1 MTSTALQREQ
11 LLAPHLEELQ
21 KSAISEP
28 IIRANF
34 ESTGGTDVLEWLIE
48 HKFDSMGAHAS
59 QYATTEVRNLK
70 ERLEPM
76 TDGGGWR
83 GCGLDPLNNWEA
95 MEWGC
100 FKPDSPRPAWKKR
113 SDGEWVKTED
123 TVKYEH
129 PQGIAARAFFPDL
142 DPENPHIGRN
152 YWRSVVC
159 ATKKPLIIT
168 EGMKKACCLMSAGFA
183 AIGLPG
189 VSMWNQPKTRNLIP
203 ELECFAAEGRPI
215 YICFDQDTKVSTRR
229 NVRAEIFKLSAALR
243 RHQCKVHV
251 IEWAPDFG
259 KGVDDFIALSGVDA
273 FTHAYDQ
280 AVTYEVFSVR
290 AQSELLLTP
299 DWECPDHIQYLTDGG
314 LLDALPPAAKLIG
327 LKAPKG
333 TGKTF
338 AAKQIAHQAMERG
351 QRVLL
356 LSHRVQLANALAE
369 RISVMSIYEVNES
382 RGEERDLAWVD
393 VQANGMALCIHS
405 CHPDSQ
411 ARFHGEDWTDALI
424 IIDEATQVWW
434 ELLNSRTIKKQR
446 VPILRELR
454 TLLTGALS
462 PESQGR
468 VLLMDADLDRTILDA
483 VRGIGNQPDLKPW
496 VGVSHSKEN
505 TYQAVHYDRPEGW
518 LIETENTLALGN
530 KILVMTD
537 SQKKKGRFSSVALEQ
552 RWIKKFPAL
561 RILRVD
567 SESLSLVGH
576 PAFGCIDKTNEVFAQ
591 YDVVIC
597 SPSVETGISLDITG
611 HFTAVHGCFQGVL
624 SENSV
629 RQSLAR
635 LRAPVPRHIY
645 IAPCGLDQIGGGE
658 TWWKALQDNQD
669 QKVKEA
675 LARIFHAGRDDL
687 NTNFL
692 RSQVEA
698 WAKYAARNNA
708 GRACYRQ
715 VVLAR
720 LRDEGHQ
727 VNELDSREIADI
739 DSLKAIRQETS
750 GERYQRLIN
759 HGEAVITAADISDE
773 DYQKRTDARSIPSLE
788 QARELER
795 KALAQTYGVT
805 PTLGLYMLNEYDWFN
820 KIRNHYFLTVGREHL
835 TAREMARIEELLAHA
850 GNEHDLWTPDVA
862 RSSLSL
868 RIACLEW
875 LEIPTVL
882 EFAKLEVI
890 TDVLTQCISV
900 ESELTQRIAE
910 KARTNWKAVKL
921 ALGITIN
928 KNHADTIIVRNILK
942 TVGFGFAKAFRPR
955 SPITGEQ
962 GRYYPVIQLDEIVF
976 TNGPTNIVFDYSRD
990 AIFEAWLNRTVDS
1003 GVKSKSREANG
1014 SELRRDTDGNNI
1026 DPIPT
1031 PGDSALTPAVD
1042 TQNAPVVEPIETD
1055 IQTAPIPAPVVAP
1068 SEAVE
1073 PVALYP
1079 VPDYVVPTPDLG
1091 WEESMFESGLINA
1104 QTMRELRL
1112 VKKSTPFAVRSRVMK
1127 RWQKDKRY
1135 QWLEEKAAYLMLR
1148 DEKCVERNG
1157 VTYLNP
1163 GD

>member
-1 MTSTALQREQ
+1 MKPIALQREQ
-11 LLAPHLEELQ
+11 LLAPHLEELK

-59 QYATTEVRNLK
+59 QYVTTEVRNLK

-76 TDGGGWR
+76 TDGGGWLGR
-83 GCGLDPLNNWEA
+83 GLDPLNNWEP

-100 FKPDSPRPAWKKR
+100 FKPDSPRPAWKKAT
-113 SDGEWVKTED
+113 SGEWVKTEGS
-123 TVKYEH
+123 VKYEH

-142 DPENPHIGRN
+142 EPEQPHIGRN
-152 YWRSVVC
+152 YWRSVVR
-159 ATKKPLIIT
+159 AAKKPIIIT

-203 ELECFAAEGRPI
+203 ELECFAEEGRHI

-243 RHQCKVHV
+243 RRQCKVHV

-273 FTHAYDQ
+273 FNQAYEK

-314 LLDALPPAAKLIG
+314 LLEALPPATKLIG

-338 AAKQIAHQAMERG
+338 AARQIAHQAMERG

-356 LSHRVQLANALAE
+356 LSHRVQLANALAD
-369 RISVMSIYEVNES
+369 RVSVMSIYEITEAQ
-382 RGEERDLAWVD
+382 GKERAVAWMD

-405 CHPDSQ
+405 CHPESQ

-462 PESQGR
+462 PESQGQ
-468 VLLMDADLDRTILDA
+468 VLLMDADLDKTLLDA
-483 VRGIGNQPDLKPW
+483 VRGIGDQPDLKPW
-496 VGVSHSKEN
+496 IGVSHSKERS
-505 TYQAVHYDRPEGW
+505 YKAFHYDRPEAW
-518 LIETENTLALGN
+518 LIGTESALDLGN
-530 KILVMTD
+530 RILVMTD
-537 SQKKKGRFSSVALEQ
+537 SQKKKGRFSSIALEQ
-552 RWIKKFPAL
+552 RWAKKFPTL
-561 RILRVD
+561 KILRVD

-576 PAFGCIDKTNEVFAQ
+576 PAFGCIDKVNTVFAQ

-611 HFTAVHGCFQGVL
+611 HFSAVHGCFQGVL

-635 LRAPVPRHIY
+635 LRAPVSRHIY
-645 IAPCGLDQIGGGE
+645 VAPCGLDQIGGGE

-715 VVLAR
+715 VVLTR
-720 LRDEGHQ
+720 LCDEGHQ
-727 VNELDSREIADI
+727 VSELDYFDGQSIKAVRE
-739 DSLKAIRQETS
+739 ETS
-750 GERYQRLIN
+750 IERHQRLVT
-759 HGEAVITAADISDE
+759 HGTAVVSAATLSE
-773 DYQKRTDARSIPSLE
+773 EEYRKRLDARSITSLA
-788 QARELER
+788 QAHELER
-795 KALAQTYGVT
+795 MNLAKTYAVE
-805 PTLGLYMLNEYDWFN
+805 PTLGLYILDEYGWFQ

-835 TAREMARIEELLAHA
+835 TARDIARVEELLEQV
-850 GNEHDLWTPDVA
+850 GSTHDIWSPDVA

-900 ESELTQRIAE
+900 ESELTHRIAE

-928 KNHADTIIVRNILK
+928 KKHADTIIVRNILK
-942 TVGFGFAKAFRPR
+942 TVGFGFGPVLRPR
-955 SPITGEQ
+955 SPITGKQ
-962 GRYYPVIQLDEIVF
+962 GRYYPVEPIDSETFEEGVA
-976 TNGPTNIVFDYSRD
+976 TYTYGYSREDVFAAWQRQD
-990 AIFEAWLNRTVDS
+990 AGLD
-1003 GVKSKSREANG
+1003 VKSLSVASQGTEM
-1014 SELRRDTDGNNI
+1014 SRDTDGNNKDQI
-1026 DPIPT
+1026 PPPSDSEAPQPNSRQNKDFTPSPSAAPTSSAPPAPALNPIPQHVTVT
-1031 PGDSALTPAVD
+1031 PGLD
-1042 TQNAPVVEPIETD
+1042 
-1055 IQTAPIPAPVVAP
+1055 
-1068 SEAVE
+1068 
-1073 PVALYP
+1073 
-1079 VPDYVVPTPDLG
+1079 
-1091 WEESMFESGLINA
+1091 WEHQAFEVGLINA
-1104 QTMRELRL
+1104 ESMEALRRI
-1112 VKKSTPFAVRSRVMK
+1112 KRTTPRFIRTSVMK
-1127 RWQKDKRY
+1127 HWQADGRY
-1135 QWLEEKAAYLMLR
+1135 QWLEEKAAALLKR
-1148 DEKCVERNG
+1148 EQQEQRR
-1157 VTYLNP
+1157 
-1163 GD
+1163 